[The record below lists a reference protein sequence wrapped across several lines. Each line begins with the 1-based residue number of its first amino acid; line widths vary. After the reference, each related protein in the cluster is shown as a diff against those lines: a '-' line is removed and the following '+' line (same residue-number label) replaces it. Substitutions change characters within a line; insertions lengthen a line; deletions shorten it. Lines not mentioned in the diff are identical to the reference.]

1 MPGYRNEAQFR
12 TLYHQLSSCGSITA
26 RRGGLSCFGE
36 KTRSVHDDDD
46 SNNNA
51 VDAVGNGDNWVAV
64 RYESALCAHKALC
77 QHNNLVSVGGSTVI
91 FGVMPLNDPV
101 VAARLGVDVGGVS
114 MPWEGGGG
122 VAPLSAPGSCHA
134 VSRQRKLRIEADILR
149 DDGMTDNESTSDLDS
164 LCGKVL
170 AWFFMWD

>member
-1 MPGYRNEAQFR
+1 M
-12 TLYHQLSSCGSITA
+12 
-26 RRGGLSCFGE
+26 
-36 KTRSVHDDDD
+36 HDDDD

-122 VAPLSAPGSCHA
+122 VAQLSASGSCHA
-134 VSRQRKLRIEADILR
+134 VSRQRKLRTEADILR
-149 DDGMTDNESTSDLDS
+149 DDGMTDNESTSYLDS

>member
-36 KTRSVHDDDD
+36 KKRSVHDDDNG
-46 SNNNA
+46 NNNA
-51 VDAVGNGDNWVAV
+51 VDKGDNWVAV
-64 RYESALCAHKALC
+64 RYESELCAHKALC
-77 QHNNLVSVGGSTVI
+77 QHTNLVSVGGSTVI
-91 FGVMPLNDPV
+91 VGVMPLNDPV
-101 VAARLGVDVGGVS
+101 VAARLGIDVGGAS
-114 MPWEGGGG
+114 MPWEGGG
-122 VAPLSAPGSCHA
+122 VAPLSASGSCHV
-134 VSRQRKLRIEADILR
+134 VSRRRKLRTEADILR